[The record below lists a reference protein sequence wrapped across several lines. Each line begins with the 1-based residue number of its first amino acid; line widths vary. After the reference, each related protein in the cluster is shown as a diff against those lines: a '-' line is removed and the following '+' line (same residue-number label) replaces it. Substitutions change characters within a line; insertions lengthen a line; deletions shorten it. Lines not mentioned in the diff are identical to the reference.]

1 MSTAVYLAEQGKNV
15 EIVQLALLRGHENS
29 GNSIGI
35 LYGKLFALGVKLTPM
50 TGFLG
55 INGKTVT
62 LFHAFTNEQR
72 QEDYDTVVLCF
83 YNKASDD
90 LYFGLKGKVKEIRP
104 RRRLPRP
111 TRRAGGRP
119 RGRARGSRA
128 VEPERVYRQ
137 HPAACRAAVVARFPE
152 ARMNTAGREIF
163 GNIPQGQHPLFY
175 WLAGVWI
182 GNLRTIGVLSRV
194 RRWAHGGI
202 VWRLE
207 LAKIP
212 QRIRYFAT
220 HVLAQPRLRKQ
231 PSSGAMHLLMFWGFL
246 FLFAGTNT
254 VAVEHYGPVSFF
266 HGLFYLVFKVV
277 MNVFGLLMLVGVG
290 MAVYRRYVVRPER
303 IAGSRYG
310 LALAFLGV
318 LGVTGFVVE
327 GFRMAVHGYY
337 GWYDWSPGG
346 AMVASVLHAAWAG
359 QETLT
364 DWHRRVWW
372 FHSVVT
378 FTFIAWIR
386 PTRLLHVITAPL
398 NIFFSPCARKVR

>member
-1 MSTAVYLAEQGKNV
+1 
-15 EIVQLALLRGHENS
+15 
-29 GNSIGI
+29 
-35 LYGKLFALGVKLTPM
+35 
-50 TGFLG
+50 
-55 INGKTVT
+55 
-62 LFHAFTNEQR
+62 
-72 QEDYDTVVLCF
+72 
-83 YNKASDD
+83 
-90 LYFGLKGKVKEIRP
+90 
-104 RRRLPRP
+104 
-111 TRRAGGRP
+111 
-119 RGRARGSRA
+119 
-128 VEPERVYRQ
+128 
-137 HPAACRAAVVARFPE
+137 
-152 ARMNTAGREIF
+152 MNTAGREIF

-175 WLAGVWI
+175 WLAGVSMAI
-182 GNLRTIGVLSRV
+182 FTIGVLSRV
-194 RRWAHGGI
+194 RRWAHGEI

-378 FTFIAWIR
+378 FTFIAWI
-386 PTRLLHVITAPL
+386 PYTRLLHVITAPL
-398 NIFFSPCARKVR
+398 NIFLYPCARKVR